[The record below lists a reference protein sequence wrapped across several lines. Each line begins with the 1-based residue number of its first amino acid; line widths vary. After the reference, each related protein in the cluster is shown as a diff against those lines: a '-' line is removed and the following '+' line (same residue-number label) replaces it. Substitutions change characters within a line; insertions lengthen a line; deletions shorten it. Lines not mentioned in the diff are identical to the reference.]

1 MTDVDRIY
9 EAALADEWEEQNK
22 SERDSFPKWDEAIRK
37 LQIAKTT
44 IAAAVAMSYEAS
56 EMLEG
61 STQEDR
67 IASIA
72 CDIDTKATA
81 LFGQLERMRKA

>member
-1 MTDVDRIY
+1 MADVDRIY

-22 SERDSFPKWDEAIRK
+22 AERDKFPQWDEAIKK

-44 IAAAVAMSYEAS
+44 LAAAASMLYEARDMI
-56 EMLEG
+56 EE

-67 IASIA
+67 TASLAEDADNLAAEVAKQI
-72 CDIDTKATA
+72 
-81 LFGQLERMRKA
+81 ERM